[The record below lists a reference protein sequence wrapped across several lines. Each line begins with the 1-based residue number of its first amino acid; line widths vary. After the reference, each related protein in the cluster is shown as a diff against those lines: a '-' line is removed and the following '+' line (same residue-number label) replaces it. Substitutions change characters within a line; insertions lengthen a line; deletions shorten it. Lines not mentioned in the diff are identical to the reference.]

1 MAGFDFDTRPIRQA
15 FRARLLSIDGLPS
28 IIAWQNR
35 AFTPPTDGA
44 IWMRETLLVAFDSRV
59 AVGLVQSGGE
69 YRVDLF
75 GPDNAGTEQL
85 EDLSRKLTT
94 SFVPGLV
101 LYQDGRDS
109 LEVLSTSRT
118 PRRRDGIWGHLP
130 VSIVWTAMA
139 ELSAGA

>member
-1 MAGFDFDTRPIRQA
+1 MAGFAFDTRAIRQA
-15 FRARLLSIDGLPS
+15 FRSRLLEIEGLPT

-35 AFTPPTDGA
+35 PFEPPTDGS
-44 IWMRETLLVAFDSRV
+44 IWMRETLLVAYDLRA
-59 AVGLVQSGGE
+59 AVGLVQSGGQ

-75 GPDNAGTEQL
+75 GPDDSGTEQL

-94 SFVPGLV
+94 SFVPGWV

-130 VSIVWTAMA
+130 VSITWTAMA
-139 ELSAGA
+139 ELSAGE